1 MRDSRLE
8 APRAAFQRD
17 HTLAK
22 QGLSKTYGGQPMTK
36 TRSIKPT
43 SSIKS
48 TAPTDR
54 SPAVSAPH
62 APQSKPLA
70 GHQRLGLLLG
80 LVGVTAFALT
90 LPMTR
95 LALVSF
101 DPWFIGFGRA
111 ALAGLVAGLI
121 LLLTRQP
128 RPNRGDLLLLG
139 LVSLG
144 VVFGFPLFS
153 TWAMQDLP
161 ASHGGVVLGVLPL
174 ATAVG
179 GALLAKERPSLGFW
193 LVSFLGSAVVI
204 GYSLSKGDGSLA
216 LADWALLA
224 AVAAAALGYTQGALL
239 TPRLGA
245 WQTICWALVISLPVT
260 LPLSLWLLPT
270 QGWKELAWPGLSFLY
285 VSLISQLAGF
295 FAWYRGMA
303 LGGVAKVGQ
312 LQLLQTFITLAVA
325 ALLLGERVGWDE
337 ALAALLVLCLVAA
350 GRRMPVRKA

>member
-70 GHQRLGLLLG
+70 GHQRLGLLL
-80 LVGVTAFALT
+80 
-90 LPMTR
+90 
-95 LALVSF
+95 
-101 DPWFIGFGRA
+101 
-111 ALAGLVAGLI
+111 GLVAGLI

-270 QGWKELAWPGLSFLY
+270 QGWKELAWPAGLSFLY